1 MATQATTLTR
11 PLAPASAGVMLPA
24 FTLWWREIVRFYR
37 QPTRVVG
44 VLASPLVFWL
54 VIGSGFGTSFRSGGG
69 PGQQHYL
76 DYFYPGALIMIVLFT
91 SIFTMMSVIE
101 DRKEGFLLSVLV
113 APVPR
118 TAIVLGKVLGGTTL
132 SAVQGLIFL
141 IFAPFAGVHLEL
153 AQVLLAAVVVFL
165 VSFALTALGFA
176 IAWPMDS
183 SQAFHGIV
191 NLFLIPLWLL
201 SGALFPIQNASKWIK
216 VIMRLNPLTYG
227 VEALRGLL
235 YPGAET
241 TFPLPSAMATLR
253 SVFAGN
259 VWTRITDG
267 KPPHHEARR
276 LIVGNSIAEQY
287 AFFPALNATLNGTS
301 AALLLT
307 GRSPDCSRA
316 HCRTPRLHDCCGSCV
331 GSVSGVL
338 SILPLQSRKHSIPG
352 RGMGTSRLFHDS
364 DFPCHT
370 GDRHRAAGDHH
381 FDSRAEGAV
390 SAASGDRALDVAFVD
405 VCFRHGCD
413 CLFHALPMVPAQLV
427 ASDGDSSR

>member
-1 MATQATTLTR
+1 MASQATALTR
-11 PLAPASAGVMLPA
+11 PMAPSSAGVVLPA

-37 QPTRVVG
+37 QTTRVIG

-132 SAVQGLIFL
+132 SAIQGMIFL
-141 IFAPFAGVHLEL
+141 VFAPFAGVHLSL
-153 AQVLLAAVVVFL
+153 VQLLLVAVVVFL

-201 SGALFPIQNASKWIK
+201 SGALFPMTGASKWIQA
-216 VIMRLNPLTYG
+216 VMSGNPLTYG
-227 VEALRGLL
+227 VSALRSLM
-235 YPGAET
+235 YPGAESS
-241 TFPLPSAMATLR
+241 FPLPHSMATLFLF
-253 SVFAGN
+253 SLVMFA
-259 VWTRITDG
+259 
-267 KPPHHEARR
+267 
-276 LIVGNSIAEQY
+276 L
-287 AFFPALNATLNGTS
+287 
-301 AALLLT
+301 ALLMANRRT
-307 GRSPDCSRA
+307 GRP
-316 HCRTPRLHDCCGSCV
+316 
-331 GSVSGVL
+331 
-338 SILPLQSRKHSIPG
+338 
-352 RGMGTSRLFHDS
+352 
-364 DFPCHT
+364 
-370 GDRHRAAGDHH
+370 AA
-381 FDSRAEGAV
+381 
-390 SAASGDRALDVAFVD
+390 
-405 VCFRHGCD
+405 
-413 CLFHALPMVPAQLV
+413 
-427 ASDGDSSR
+427 